1 MFRFPNF
8 TYVFHVIRVLWRTRG
23 QLNNNQQDIGV
34 NMGDDEL
41 IYLPL
46 GMEECDMDAFVGDEA
61 HLNTDQAMGGE
72 EHNINKGSSSKPV
85 KRFTVEQ
92 LQQLES

>member
-1 MFRFPNF
+1 VENE
-8 TYVFHVIRVLWRTRG
+8 G

-46 GMEECDMDAFVGDEA
+46 GMEEYDMDAFVGDEA